1 MPIPHAGPHSRDW
14 LVSVESDDASTG
26 SSSRPETPIT
36 SSGEF
41 LALHASTSSSK
52 SKKGKGHVL
61 PAINAGRSLFV
72 LGNCGDQRAVLCRR
86 GQAFPLTKDHKPENP
101 SELARITRSGGFVAE
116 TRRVDGLLALS
127 RAIGDVGVQPHVT
140 FEPDIIVTELTEHDE
155 FIILA
160 CDGVW
165 DVLSS
170 EQAVYLALAES
181 SPSRAA
187 NRIREYA
194 YSLGSTD
201 NISVIVHHLKQRDR
215 SNFGTSVL
223 THINESM
230 AIQASSPR
238 KDVAT
243 ITISSPTPGSVTPVP
258 QGTPLS
264 LSPPPTPTPGP
275 HSPREHEINSAQAD
289 QAEGPSVA
297 SAPTHSPLSA
307 PQPSPPQKKRKKA
320 KSNLDTSSY
329 VAEKESKDS
338 KEKEHKDKKVQ

>member
-1 MPIPHAGPHSRDW
+1 M
-14 LVSVESDDASTG
+14 
-26 SSSRPETPIT
+26 
-36 SSGEF
+36 
-41 LALHASTSSSK
+41 
-52 SKKGKGHVL
+52 
-61 PAINAGRSLFV
+61 
-72 LGNCGDQRAVLCRR
+72 
-86 GQAFPLTKDHKPENP
+86 
-101 SELARITRSGGFVAE
+101 AE

-238 KDVAT
+238 KDFATT
-243 ITISSPTPGSVTPVP
+243 ITITSPTPGTVTPAP
-258 QGTPLS
+258 QGTPIS
-264 LSPPPTPTPGP
+264 LSPPPTPTTPTHGP
-275 HSPREHEINSAQAD
+275 PSPRDLENNSTQAD
-289 QAEGPSVA
+289 HSEGPSVA
-297 SAPTHSPLSA
+297 SAPAHSPLSA

-338 KEKEHKDKKVQ
+338 KEKEGKDKKVVQ